1 MKFVFIKQVLDD
13 FRYMFADNDHEAL
26 IKMWSNIAKK
36 PFQIFRIAL
45 DRKVDSY
52 HRDATLH
59 DLLTFVKLFPVHKMK
74 FERSVNALITFSDVS
89 INNSLNSFVRAI
101 CDTLMCIFS
110 CRIQALIHKH

>member
-1 MKFVFIKQVLDD
+1 
-13 FRYMFADNDHEAL
+13 MFADIDHDAL
-26 IKMWSNIAKK
+26 IKKWDDVGKK
-36 PFQIFRIAL
+36 PHGIFGIVL

-89 INNSLNSFVRAI
+89 VNSSLNSN
-101 CDTLMCIFS
+101 
-110 CRIQALIHKH
+110 

>member
-1 MKFVFIKQVLDD
+1 
-13 FRYMFADNDHEAL
+13 MFADIDYAAL
-26 IKMWSNIAKK
+26 INMWGNIGKK
-36 PFQIFRIAL
+36 PHDIFHITL

-89 INNSLNSFVRAI
+89 IYNSSNSF
-101 CDTLMCIFS
+101 L
-110 CRIQALIHKH
+110 